1 MKKIIYLLLIF
12 AVFQVKAQSVSPYV
26 IASTGGYFSN
36 SNFSVSSTFGELTM
50 VETFHNGDY
59 LTQGFQQPWP
69 LVTGIDNPIPGT
81 NEVNVYPNPSNG
93 NFTFSFNF
101 PSGGTINYRLYD
113 MLGRSIDNSAANFT
127 LGLNMKD
134 FNYTDLA
141 QGIYFLE
148 SDVQLSNGKSI
159 KNVLKINII
168 H

>member
-1 MKKIIYLLLIF
+1 MI

-26 IASTGGYFSN
+26 IASTGGWFTS

-69 LVTGIDNPIPGT
+69 LVTGIENPIPGT
-81 NEVNVYPNPSNG
+81 NEVNLYPNPSNG
-93 NFTFSFNF
+93 NFTFSYNF
-101 PSGGTINYRLYD
+101 PSGGTIAFRLFD
-113 MLGRSIDNSAANFT
+113 MLGRSIDNSATNFDK
-127 LGLNMKD
+127 GFNMKD
-134 FNYTDLA
+134 FNYSSLA

-148 SDVQLSNGKSI
+148 SDVVLSNGKAI
-159 KNVLKINII
+159 KNVLKINIL